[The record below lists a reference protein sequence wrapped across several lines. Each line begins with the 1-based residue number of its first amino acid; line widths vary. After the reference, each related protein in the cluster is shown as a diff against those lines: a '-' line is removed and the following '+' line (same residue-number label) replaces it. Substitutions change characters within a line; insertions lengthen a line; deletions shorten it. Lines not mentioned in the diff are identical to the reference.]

1 MAKRKTKSV
10 WLLVLLLF
18 AGILIGTVLGSILGN
33 LTGWGIFT
41 NSIQFGTSGSPVWID
56 LFIFKFC
63 FGISF
68 KVNFGSAIGTIVAL
82 VLYYTAK

>member
-1 MAKRKTKSV
+1 MAKRKTKSI

-18 AGILIGTVLGSILGN
+18 AGLLIGTVLGSILAN
-33 LTGWGIFT
+33 LTGWEIFT

-68 KVNFGSAIGTIVAL
+68 KVNFGTAIGTIVAL